1 MNREEKINV
10 TECIPVIQGEGKYTG
25 HPSFLIRTSGCNL
38 NCQFKGSLC
47 DASKE
52 SWNHNNTT
60 NKLFSLNDIDQV
72 IKSYPH
78 IKKVFITGGNPTL
91 NVKMFLDIVTVCKEN
106 NLEVHIEDN
115 GTQFNSSFIRGYKE
129 VGSYYIDFVSLS
141 PKLKNSIPVPGSFA
155 KEIGRVVTE
164 SDKKIHVKN
173 YRNIE
178 SLKNWITYF
187 DYQLKFVV
195 SDEDEL
201 QEIED
206 LIEEIGADR
215 NKVYLMPEGATR
227 DQLES
232 RRKWVYETCLKL
244 GYNYTDR
251 LHILVYNDK
260 KGV

>member
-1 MNREEKINV
+1 MYSTEKINV

-72 IKSYPH
+72 IKTYPH
-78 IKKVFITGGNPTL
+78 IRKVFITGGNPTT
-91 NVKMFLDIVTVCKEN
+91 NKKMFLSIVDVCTHN
-106 NLEVHIEDN
+106 GLEVHIEDN
-115 GTQFNSSFIRGYKE
+115 GTQFSKDYLLQRIR
-129 VGSYYIDFVSLS
+129 FVSLS
-141 PKLKNSIPVPGSFA
+141 PKLQNSIPVPGSYA
-155 KEIGRVVTE
+155 KEIDRIVTPQ
-164 SDKKIHVKN
+164 DKKIHVKN
-173 YRNIE
+173 YRNIA
-178 SLKNWITYF
+178 SLKNWIYWF

-195 SDEDEL
+195 SDQEEL
-201 QEIED
+201 EEIEL
-206 LIEEIGADR
+206 LIDEIGADR
-215 NKVYLMPEGATR
+215 KKVYLMPEGATR
-227 DQLES
+227 EQLES
-232 RRKWVYETCLKL
+232 RRKWVYETCLRL

>member
-1 MNREEKINV
+1 MYSKDKINV

-60 NKLFSLNDIDQV
+60 NKLFSLDDINSV
-72 IKSYPH
+72 FKKHPK
-78 IKKVFITGGNPTL
+78 IKKVFITGGNPTT
-91 NVKMFLDIVTVCKEN
+91 NAKMFLSILKVCKEN
-106 NLEVHIEDN
+106 GLTVHIEDN
-115 GTQFNSSFIRGYKE
+115 GTQFSEEFLGKGINFI
-129 VGSYYIDFVSLS
+129 SLS
-141 PKLKNSIPVPGSFA
+141 PKLKNSIPKVGSFV
-155 KEIGRVVTE
+155 KEIGREVSE
-164 SDKKIHVKN
+164 SDKKTHLKN

-178 SLKNWITYF
+178 SLRNWIAYHA
-187 DYQLKFVV
+187 YQLKFVV
-195 SDEDEL
+195 SDEEEL

-206 LIEEIGADR
+206 LIDEIGADR
-215 NKVYLMPEGATR
+215 SKVYLMPEGATR

-232 RRKWVYETCLKL
+232 RRKWVYETCLRL

>member
-1 MNREEKINV
+1 MYSNEKINV

-38 NCQFKGSLC
+38 NCQFSGSLC

-60 NKLFSLNDIDQV
+60 NKLFSLADIDQV
-72 IKSYPH
+72 IKRYPH

-91 NVKMFLDIVTVCKEN
+91 NKKMFMSIAGVCKDN
-106 NLEVHIEDN
+106 GLEVHIEDN
-115 GTQFNSSFIRGYKE
+115 GTQHASEFYFYKC
-129 VGSYYIDFVSLS
+129 IDFVSLS
-141 PKLKNSIPVPGSFA
+141 PKLKNSIPAPGSYA
-155 KEIGRVVTE
+155 KEIGRNVTQA
-164 SDKKIHVKN
+164 DKDFHVKN

-178 SLKNWITYF
+178 SLKRWINDF

-195 SDEDEL
+195 SDENDL
-201 QEIED
+201 QEIKE
-206 LIEEIGADR
+206 LIEEIGADKS
-215 NKVYLMPEGATR
+215 KVYLMPEGATR
-227 DQLES
+227 EQLES
-232 RRKWVYETCLKL
+232 RRKQVYETCLKL

>member
-1 MNREEKINV
+1 MYSTEKINV

-60 NKLFSLNDIDQV
+60 NKLFSLDDIDQV
-72 IKSYPH
+72 IKKYPH
-78 IKKVFITGGNPTL
+78 IKKVFITGGNPTT
-91 NVKMFLDIVTVCKEN
+91 NAKMFLSIVDVCQSN
-106 NLEVHIEDN
+106 CLEIHIEDN
-115 GTQFNSSFIRGYKE
+115 GTQFNLDFIRE
-129 VGSYYIDFVSLS
+129 IDFVSLS
-141 PKLKNSIPVPGSFA
+141 PKLKNSIPVTGSYA
-155 KEIGRVVTE
+155 KEIGREVTE
-164 SDKKIHVKN
+164 ADRKIHVKN

-178 SLKNWITYF
+178 SLKQWIINF

-195 SDEDEL
+195 SDAEEL

-206 LIEEIGADR
+206 LIDEIGADR
-215 NKVYLMPEGATR
+215 SKVYLMPEGATR

-232 RRKWVYETCLKL
+232 RRKWVYETCLEL

>member
-1 MNREEKINV
+1 MYSTEKINV
-10 TECIPVIQGEGKYTG
+10 TECIAVIQGEGKFTG

-52 SWNHNNTT
+52 SWNHNNTS
-60 NKLFSLNDIDQV
+60 NKLFSLHDIDKV
-72 IKSYPH
+72 IKQYPN
-78 IKKVFITGGNPTL
+78 IYKVFITGGNPTT
-91 NVKMFLDIVTVCKEN
+91 NAKMFMDIVKVCQDN
-106 NLEVHIEDN
+106 NLQIHIEDN
-115 GTQFNSSFIRGYKE
+115 GTQFNPLFIGE
-129 VGSYYIDFVSLS
+129 LDFISLS

-155 KEIGRVVTE
+155 KEINREVTE
-164 SDKKIHVKN
+164 SDKKIHLKN
-173 YRNIE
+173 YRNID
-178 SLKNWITYF
+178 SLKKWIGYF

-195 SDEDEL
+195 SDEEEL

-206 LIEEIGADR
+206 LINEIDADR
-215 NKVYLMPEGATR
+215 NRVYLMPEGATR
-227 DQLES
+227 EQLES

-251 LHILVYNDK
+251 LHILVYDDK

>member
-52 SWNHNNTT
+52 SWNHNNNT
-60 NKLFSLNDIDQV
+60 NKLFSLNDISEV
-72 IKSYPH
+72 IKNYPY

-91 NVKMFLDIVTVCKEN
+91 NVKMFLNIVNLCKEHK
-106 NLEVHIEDN
+106 LEVHIEDN
-115 GTQFNSSFIRGYKE
+115 GTQFSKDFLM
-129 VGSYYIDFVSLS
+129 GSKINFVSLS
-141 PKLKNSIPVPGSFA
+141 PKLKNSIPVPGSYA
-155 KEIGRVVTE
+155 KEIGREVTE
-164 SDKKIHVKN
+164 ADKKFHVKN

-178 SLKNWITYF
+178 SLKNWINWF

-195 SDEDEL
+195 SDEEEL

-206 LIEEIGADR
+206 LILEIGADR
-215 NKVYLMPEGATR
+215 RKVYLMPEGATR
-227 DQLES
+227 EQLDS
-232 RRKWVYETCLKL
+232 RRKWVYETCLEL

-251 LHILVYNDK
+251 LHILVYDDR

>member
-1 MNREEKINV
+1 MYSTEKINV

-60 NKLFSLNDIDQV
+60 NKLFSLDDIDQV
-72 IKSYPH
+72 IKKYPH
-78 IKKVFITGGNPTL
+78 IKKVFITGGNPTT
-91 NVKMFLDIVTVCKEN
+91 NAKMFLSIVDVCQSN
-106 NLEVHIEDN
+106 CLEIHIEDN
-115 GTQFNSSFIRGYKE
+115 GTQFNLDFIRE
-129 VGSYYIDFVSLS
+129 IDFVSLS
-141 PKLKNSIPVPGSFA
+141 PKLKNSIPVTGSYA
-155 KEIGRVVTE
+155 KEIGREVTE
-164 SDKKIHVKN
+164 ADRKIHVKN

-178 SLKNWITYF
+178 SLKHWIINF

-195 SDEDEL
+195 SDAEEL

-206 LIEEIGADR
+206 LIDEIGADR
-215 NKVYLMPEGATR
+215 SKVYLMPEGATR

-232 RRKWVYETCLKL
+232 RRKWVYETCLEL

>member
-1 MNREEKINV
+1 MYSKKKINV

-38 NCQFKGSLC
+38 NCQFSGSLC

-52 SWNHNNTT
+52 SWNHNNTN
-60 NKLFSLNDIDQV
+60 NKLFSLNDISEV
-72 IKSYPH
+72 FKKYPH

-91 NVKMFLDIVTVCKEN
+91 NEKMFLSITDVCKN
-106 NLEVHIEDN
+106 HGLEIHIEDN
-115 GTQFNSSFIRGYKE
+115 GTQFQTSFLGN
-129 VGSYYIDFVSLS
+129 IDFVSLS

-155 KEIGRVVTE
+155 EEIGRYVTE
-164 SDKKIHVKN
+164 KDREFHVRNYKN
-173 YRNIE
+173 VR

-187 DYQLKFVV
+187 DYQLKFVI
-195 SDEDEL
+195 SDHNEL
-201 QEIED
+201 QEIEE

-215 NKVYLMPEGATR
+215 SRVYLMPEGATR
-227 DQLES
+227 VQLES
-232 RRKWVYETCLKL
+232 RRKWVYETCLEL

-251 LHILVYNDK
+251 LHILVYDNK

>member
-10 TECIPVIQGEGKYTG
+10 TEVIPVIQGEGKFTG

-52 SWNHNNTT
+52 SWNHNNNT
-60 NKLFSLNDIDQV
+60 NKLFSLNDIDSV
-72 IKSYPH
+72 IKSYPG

-91 NVKMFLDIVTVCKEN
+91 NVKMFLDIVQVCREN
-106 NLEVHIEDN
+106 GLDVHIEDN
-115 GTQFNSSFIRGYKE
+115 GTQFNLSFIRK
-129 VGSYYIDFVSLS
+129 IDFISLS

-155 KEIGRVVTE
+155 KEIGRNVTE
-164 SDKKIHVKN
+164 SDQKIHLKN
-173 YRNIE
+173 YRNID
-178 SLKNWITYF
+178 SLKHWISNF

-195 SDEDEL
+195 SDEEEL

-206 LIEEIGADR
+206 LINEIGADR
-215 NKVYLMPEGATR
+215 SKVYFMPEGATR

>member
-52 SWNHNNTT
+52 SWNHNNNT
-60 NKLFSLNDIDQV
+60 NKLFSLNDIDRV
-72 IKSYPH
+72 IKSYPY

-91 NVKMFLDIVTVCKEN
+91 NKKMFHSIVSICVSNK
-106 NLEVHIEDN
+106 LEIHIEDN
-115 GTQFNSSFIRGYKE
+115 GTQFSESFRGL
-129 VGSYYIDFVSLS
+129 INFVSLS
-141 PKLKNSIPVPGSFA
+141 PKLKNSIPIPGSYV
-155 KEIGRVVTE
+155 KEIGREVTE
-164 SDKKIHVKN
+164 ADKNFHVKN

-178 SLKNWITYF
+178 SLKRWIKWF

-195 SDEDEL
+195 SDENEL
-201 QEIED
+201 QEIEE
-206 LIEEIGADR
+206 LIDEIGADR
-215 NKVYLMPEGATR
+215 SKVYLMPEGATKE
-227 DQLES
+227 QLES

-251 LHILVYNDK
+251 LHILVYNDR